1 MGIGMVAM
9 IMIMIM
15 IIMIMTVVMR
25 RHGFRTG
32 ADAFDMVVVAFLR

>member
-1 MGIGMVAM
+1 MGIGMVA
-9 IMIMIM
+9 MIMIM

>member
-15 IIMIMTVVMR
+15 IIIMTVVMR

>member
-1 MGIGMVAM
+1 MGIGMVAVMM
-9 IMIMIM
+9 IMI
-15 IIMIMTVVMR
+15 IMTVVMR